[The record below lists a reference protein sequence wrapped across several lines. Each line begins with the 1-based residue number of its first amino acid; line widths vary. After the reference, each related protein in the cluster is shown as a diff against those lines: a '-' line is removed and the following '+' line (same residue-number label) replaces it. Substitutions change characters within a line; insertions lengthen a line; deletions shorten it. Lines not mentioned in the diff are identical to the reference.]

1 MNRGARVVFA
11 FFGVYIGKKALKN
24 REKLQISI
32 LKIYLLLEKW
42 PKMAINWFVTSFLVY
57 FSFELRDFE
66 NFDFLTHFGGSEGQ
80 NLAKIG
86 IF

>member
-1 MNRGARVVFA
+1 MS
-11 FFGVYIGKKALKN
+11 LKI
-24 REKLQISI
+24 REKLQISV
-32 LKIYLLLEKW
+32 LKIYLLLEKG

-66 NFDFLTHFGGSEGQ
+66 NFDFLTHFGGSKGQ

>member
-1 MNRGARVVFA
+1 MNRGERVVFV
-11 FFGVYIGKKALKN
+11 FFGVCIGKMALKSCK
-24 REKLQISI
+24 KLQISI
-32 LKIYLLLEKW
+32 LKIYLLLGKW
-42 PKMAINWFVTSFLVY
+42 PEMAINWFVTSFLVY
-57 FSFELRDFE
+57 FLFELRDFE